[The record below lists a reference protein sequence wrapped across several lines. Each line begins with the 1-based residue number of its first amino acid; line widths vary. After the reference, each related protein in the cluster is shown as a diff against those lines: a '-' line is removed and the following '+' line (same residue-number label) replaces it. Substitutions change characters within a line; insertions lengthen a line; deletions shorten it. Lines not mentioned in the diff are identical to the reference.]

1 MKRFSW
7 SFLVILAL
15 IILAGAA
22 VVWLGLY
29 NVGADAPHWNITFWI
44 LDEAKDRSI
53 EVHSRDIIPPPLQG
67 NELVDRGLPLFHT
80 ACRLCHGGPGV
91 SPLEFTVGLYP
102 RPPLFPSKD
111 VQQDL
116 SDPQLYWIVKH
127 GLKMTG
133 MPSFGVTHSEEDLW
147 AIVAFVRRLP
157 TLSPQEYQVMVQ
169 KAGLG
174 LGVGEKKQP

>member
-1 MKRFSW
+1 MSLLMRLTGRLPF
-7 SFLVILAL
+7 
-15 IILAGAA
+15 G
-22 VVWLGLY
+22 
-29 NVGADAPHWNITFWI
+29 FWTRQRI
-44 LDEAKDRSI
+44 A
-53 EVHSRDIIPPPLQG
+53 PPPLQG
-67 NELVDRGLPLFHT
+67 NELVDRGFPHFQAT
-80 ACRLCHGGPGV
+80 CRLCHGAPGV
-91 SPLEFTVGLYP
+91 RPLEFTEGLYP

-116 SDPQLYWIVKH
+116 SDAQLYWIVKH

-133 MPSFGVTHSEEDLW
+133 MPSFGVTHSDEDIW

-157 TLSPQEYQVMVQ
+157 TLSPQEYQAMVQ